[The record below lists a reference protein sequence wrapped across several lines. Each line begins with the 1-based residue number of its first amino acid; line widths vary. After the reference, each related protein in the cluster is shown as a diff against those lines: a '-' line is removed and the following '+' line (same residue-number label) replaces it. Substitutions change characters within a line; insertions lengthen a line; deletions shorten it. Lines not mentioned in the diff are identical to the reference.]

1 MITMQKSLI
10 SLEDAMEEFVIDC
23 KVRNLAKDTIS
34 YYKQSFRH
42 FSQYLK
48 SVYEDK
54 EINMKENIK
63 KKIIDQYILYMQEK
77 QTKDVTINN
86 KLRGVRSILY
96 FFMQND
102 YIDTFK
108 IKLIKEDEKMPSLYT
123 TEEIATLVKKPNIK
137 TCTFAEYRSWVVIC
151 FFVATGVRSRTLRFM
166 KIVDLDFGNQLIAL
180 GTTKG
185 RKQVSIPMSTTLK
198 KILLEYLKI
207 RGGNE
212 NDFLFC
218 NLEGQQLTKDAL
230 IHIVKNY
237 NNKRGVKKTGIHLF
251 RHFFAKNYI
260 QNGGNAL
267 KLQKLL
273 AHRTLAQTQR
283 YVDLYGQDLQQG
295 FDEYNPL
302 DQLSPNKERIKM
314 KVA

>member
-1 MITMQKSLI
+1 MITMQKTSI
-10 SLEDAMEEFVIDC
+10 SLQDAMNEFIIDC
-23 KVRNLAKDTIS
+23 KVRNLTEDSIR
-34 YYKQSFRH
+34 YYKQSFNY
-42 FSQYLK
+42 FSKYIKELYK
-48 SVYEDK
+48 GKIINIKED
-54 EINMKENIK
+54 IK
-63 KKIIDQYILYMQEK
+63 KKTIDQYILYMQDRNL
-77 QTKDVTINN
+77 KDISINT
-86 KLRGVRSILY
+86 KLRGLRCILY

-108 IKLIKEDEKMPSLYT
+108 IKLIKEDETIPNLYT
-123 TEEIATLVKKPNIK
+123 TEEIAKLVKKPNIK

-151 FFVATGVRSRTLRFM
+151 FFVSTGVRSRTLRFM
-166 KIVDLDFGNQLIAL
+166 KISDLDFENQLIAL
-180 GTTKG
+180 GRTKG
-185 RKQVSIPMSTTLK
+185 RKQVLIPMSTTLK

-207 RGGNE
+207 RGNNE

-218 NLEGQQLTKDAL
+218 NLEGEQLTKDAL

-237 NNKRGVKKTGIHLF
+237 NNKRNVKKTGIHLF
-251 RHFFAKNYI
+251 RHYFAKTYI

-314 KVA
+314 QVA